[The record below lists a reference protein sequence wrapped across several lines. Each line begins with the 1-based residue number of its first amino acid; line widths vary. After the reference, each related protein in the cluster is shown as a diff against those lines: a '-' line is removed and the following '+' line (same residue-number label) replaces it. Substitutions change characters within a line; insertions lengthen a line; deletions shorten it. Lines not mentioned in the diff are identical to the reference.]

1 MEPKVDRL
9 IANRTLRY
17 ITMVVLDGLVAGGS
31 LFLALFLRMNG
42 DVPDRMTTG
51 YWSALPIVVL
61 ISIGVFHLIGL
72 YNRSWRF
79 VSLGDLVVIIEAA
92 TIAVLGSGLAL
103 LFLDRADWL
112 PTSVPMIQWFILV
125 VMLGSGRVTRRI
137 VREQVMRR
145 LRLRDRNA
153 PPATRR
159 PTLIIG
165 PPAKAE
171 IVLRQIEASDVPAY
185 RVVGILDDAPDAV
198 RLRIRGVRILGSVD
212 ALEQVVARLAAAG
225 RRPECVI
232 VADEDSK
239 LSGTQMVSLVMQAQ
253 TLGLSV
259 ERAAAPSQL
268 SLAAVEPTKLE
279 LQPINLSDL
288 LDRPQALIDE
298 ELVRR
303 TVAGRR
309 VLVTGAGGTIG
320 RELVRQLA
328 TAGPSELLLLDAGEF
343 NLYSVDLD
351 LQENFPEVKRTPIL
365 CSIRQ
370 RGAVMAVFAEH
381 RPELVFHAAALKHV
395 PLVEQNTCAGVL
407 TNVLGTRNV
416 ADAAQRF
423 KVQAMVQISTDKA
436 VNPVG
441 TMGATK
447 RLGELYCQA
456 LDLEGCDLPDSP
468 RFMTVRFGN
477 VLGSSGSL
485 IPLLQRQLSRRGP
498 LTVTHPEIRR
508 YFMTVFE
515 AVQLILHSTARAL
528 EGDVRRGRICVLD
541 MGKPVRI
548 IDIARRMIRLSGL
561 EPDRDVPIE
570 IVGLRPGEKLYEELF
585 DTNEEC
591 LSSSVPGMFEAEPN
605 PLPLAQLNHAFD
617 LLAATS
623 LEGDAAGSRQLI
635 HELLAS
641 QARQPARASKAKDAF
656 RNEPAAVSM
665 PSPVGTSPQPA

>member
-1 MEPKVDRL
+1 VGSKLDRVTT
-9 IANRTLRY
+9 NRTLRY
-17 ITMVVLDGLVAGGS
+17 AAILVLDALAAGGS
-31 LFLALFLRMNG
+31 LWLALDLRMNG
-42 DVPDRMTTG
+42 NIPERMITG
-51 YWSALPIVVL
+51 FWESLPVTVL
-61 ISIGVFHLIGL
+61 VATCVFHVVGL
-72 YNRSWRF
+72 YNRAWRF
-79 VSLGDLVVIIEAA
+79 VSLSDLVSIIEAA
-92 TIAVLGSGLAL
+92 TLAILGAVLT
-103 LFLDRADWL
+103 LFLLDRAAWL
-112 PTSVPMIQWFILV
+112 PTSVPIIQWFILV
-125 VMLGSGRVTRRI
+125 VILGTTRVMRRLM
-137 VREQVMRR
+137 REQVMRR
-145 LRLRDRNA
+145 LRLRGRTT
-153 PPATRR
+153 PTVSRR
-159 PTLIIG
+159 LALIIG
-165 PPAKAE
+165 APDKAE
-171 IVLRQIEASDVPAY
+171 IVLRQIESSDVPAY
-185 RVVGILDDAPDAV
+185 RVVGILDDTRADV
-198 RLRIRGVRILGSVD
+198 RLRVRGVRILGTVD
-212 ALEQVVARLAAAG
+212 ALEFVVARLAAAG

-232 VADEDSK
+232 VADDEAK
-239 LSGTQMVSLVMQAQ
+239 LSGPQVVSLVTQAQ

-259 ERAAAPSQL
+259 ERAAARAQVTP
-268 SLAAVEPTKLE
+268 AAAEPAKLE

-288 LDRPQALIDE
+288 LDRPQAVIDDD
-298 ELVRR
+298 LVRR
-303 TVAGRR
+303 TVADRR

-328 TAGPSELLLLDAGEF
+328 AAGPSELLLLDAGEF

-395 PLVEQNTCAGVL
+395 PLVEQNACAGIQ

-416 ADAAQRF
+416 ADAAKRF
-423 KVQAMVQISTDKA
+423 NVRAMVQVSTDKA

-441 TMGATK
+441 MMGATK

-456 LDLEGCDLPDSP
+456 LDLEGGDQPDSP

-548 IDIARRMIRLSGL
+548 IDIARRMIKLSGL
-561 EPDRDVPIE
+561 EPDRDVRIE

-591 LSSSVPGMFEAEPN
+591 LASSVPGVFEAEPN

-617 LLAATS
+617 QLAETS
-623 LEGDAAGSRQLI
+623 LEGDAAASRNLLE
-635 HELLAS
+635 ELLAI
-641 QARQPARASKAKDAF
+641 QARQPARTVPAQDVV
-656 RNEPAAVSM
+656 RPEPTVSI
-665 PSPVGTSPQPA
+665 PSLIGTSPQPA

>member
-1 MEPKVDRL
+1 M
-9 IANRTLRY
+9 ASRTLRY
-17 ITMVVLDGLVAGGS
+17 AAMVVLDALAAGGS
-31 LFLALFLRMNG
+31 LWFALQLRMNG
-42 DVPDRMTTG
+42 NIPERMSTG
-51 YWSALPIVVL
+51 FWDSMPIMVLVALC
-61 ISIGVFHLIGL
+61 VFHLVGL
-72 YNRSWRF
+72 YNRAWRF
-79 VSLGDLVVIIEAA
+79 VSLGDLVVIIQAA
-92 TIAVLGSGLAL
+92 TLAILGAVLVMM
-103 LFLDRADWL
+103 FLDRAVWL
-112 PTSVPMIQWFILV
+112 PTSVPIIQWFILV
-125 VMLGSGRVTRRI
+125 VMLGSGRVMRRLL
-137 VREQVMRR
+137 REQVMRR
-145 LRLRDRNA
+145 LRLRDRDA
-153 PPATRR
+153 PPGSRR
-159 PTLIIG
+159 IALIIG

-171 IVLRQIEASDVPAY
+171 IVLRQIEASDAPAY
-185 RVVGILDDAPDAV
+185 RVVGILDDTRADV
-198 RLRIRGVRILGSVD
+198 RLRVRGVQILGSVD
-212 ALEQVVARLAAAG
+212 ALELVVARLAAAG

-232 VADEDSK
+232 VADDNEK
-239 LSGTQMVSLVMQAQ
+239 LSGPQVVSLVTQAQ

-259 ERAAAPSQL
+259 ERAAAP
-268 SLAAVEPTKLE
+268 AEVTPTPAEPAKLE
-279 LQPINLSDL
+279 LQPINLTDL
-288 LDRPQALIDE
+288 LDRPQAVIDE

-328 TAGPSELLLLDAGEF
+328 AAGPSELLLLDSGEF

-395 PLVEQNTCAGVL
+395 PLVEQNACAGVQ

-456 LDLEGCDLPDSP
+456 LDLEGCQLPDSP

-515 AVQLILHSTARAL
+515 AVQLILQSTARAL

-548 IDIARRMIRLSGL
+548 IDIARRMIKLSGL
-561 EPDRDVPIE
+561 EPDRDVRID

-585 DTNEEC
+585 DANEDC
-591 LSSSVPGMFEAEPN
+591 LASSVPGMFEAEPN

-617 LLAATS
+617 LLAVTS

-635 HELLAS
+635 NELLAT
-641 QARQPARASKAKDAF
+641 QARQPARAGAAQDVV
-656 RNEPAAVSM
+656 RTEPIV
-665 PSPVGTSPQPA
+665 PSPSPIGTSPQPA